1 MILPRFGRES
11 LSLMS
16 EVTIRPAVEA
26 DLPSLVRIEVEAG
39 ALFRTVGLDEVA
51 GHPVHE
57 DDYRPGLDEERAWVA
72 ERDGE
77 VAGYIYAELVD
88 ENTHIEQ
95 VSVSPQHAGHGIG
108 AQLVRFVE
116 AWGRESG
123 RLATT
128 LTTFKDV
135 PWNAPYY
142 RRLGYREMAEDEIG
156 PELAATMAHEASLP
170 GIRAED
176 RCAMVKPAAQ

>member
-1 MILPRFGRES
+1 MP
-11 LSLMS
+11 

-26 DLPSLVRIEVEAG
+26 DLPLLVRIEVEAG

-51 GHPVHE
+51 DHPVHE
-57 DDYRPGLDEERAWVA
+57 DDFRPALNEERTWVA
-72 ERDGE
+72 EHDGE
-77 VAGYIYAELVD
+77 VAGYVYAEVVD

-95 VSVSPQHAGHGIG
+95 VSVSPDHAGHGIG
-108 AQLVRFVE
+108 AELVRFVE
-116 AWGRESG
+116 AWSRNAGRP
-123 RLATT
+123 ATT

-142 RRLGYREMAEDEIG
+142 QRLGYREMTADEVG

-170 GIRAED
+170 GIRAAD
-176 RCAMVKPAAQ
+176 RCAMVKPMPGG

>member
-1 MILPRFGRES
+1 MP
-11 LSLMS
+11 
-16 EVTIRPAVEA
+16 EVTSRPAVEA
-26 DLPSLVRIEVEAG
+26 DLPVLVRIEVEAG

-51 GHPVHE
+51 EHPVHE
-57 DDYRPGLDEERAWVA
+57 DDYRPGLAEERAWVA
-72 ERDGE
+72 EHDGE
-77 VAGYIYAELVD
+77 VAGYIYAGLVD

-95 VSVSPQHAGHGIG
+95 VSVAPGHAGHGIG

-116 AWGRESG
+116 AWSREWG
-123 RLATT
+123 RLAIT

-142 RRLGYREMAEDEIG
+142 RRLGYREMTADEIG

-170 GIRAED
+170 GIRAGD
-176 RCAMVKPAAQ
+176 RCAMVKPATGWTGSARAARG

>member
-1 MILPRFGRES
+1 MP
-11 LSLMS
+11 

-26 DLPSLVRIEVEAG
+26 DLPLLVRIEVEAG
-39 ALFRTVGLDEVA
+39 ALFRTVGLGEVA
-51 GHPVHE
+51 DHPVHE
-57 DDYRPGLDEERAWVA
+57 DDYRPALAEERTWVA
-72 ERDGE
+72 EHDGE
-77 VAGYIYAELVD
+77 VAGYVSAEVLD
-88 ENTHIEQ
+88 ENTHVAQ
-95 VSVSPQHAGHGIG
+95 VSVSPTHAGHRIG

-116 AWGRESG
+116 AWGQKQG

-135 PWNAPYY
+135 AWNAPYY
-142 RRLGYREMAEDEIG
+142 RRLGYREMSDDEIG

-176 RCAMVKPAAQ
+176 RCAMVKPATG

>member
-1 MILPRFGRES
+1 MP
-11 LSLMS
+11 

-26 DLPSLVRIEVEAG
+26 DLPLLVRIEVEAG
-39 ALFRTVGLDEVA
+39 ALFRTVGLGEVA
-51 GHPVHE
+51 DHPVHE
-57 DDYRPGLDEERAWVA
+57 DDYRPTLAEERTWVA
-72 ERDGE
+72 EHAGE
-77 VAGYIYAELVD
+77 VAGYVSAEVLD
-88 ENTHIEQ
+88 EKTHVAQ
-95 VSVSPQHAGHGIG
+95 VSVAPTHAGHGIG

-116 AWGRESG
+116 AWGQKQG

-135 PWNAPYY
+135 AWNAPYY
-142 RRLGYREMAEDEIG
+142 RRLGYREMSDDEIG

-176 RCAMVKPAAQ
+176 RCAMVKPATG

>member
-1 MILPRFGRES
+1 MP
-11 LSLMS
+11 

-26 DLPSLVRIEVEAG
+26 DLPLLVRIEVEAG

-51 GHPVHE
+51 DHPVH
-57 DDYRPGLDEERAWVA
+57 
-72 ERDGE
+72 DGE
-77 VAGYIYAELVD
+77 VAGYVYAEVVD

-95 VSVSPQHAGHGIG
+95 VSVSPDHAGHGIG
-108 AQLVRFVE
+108 AELVRFVE
-116 AWGRESG
+116 AWSRNAGRP
-123 RLATT
+123 ATT

-142 RRLGYREMAEDEIG
+142 QRLGYREMTADEIG

-176 RCAMVKPAAQ
+176 RCAMVKPMPRG

>member
-1 MILPRFGRES
+1 
-11 LSLMS
+11 MS

-26 DLPSLVRIEVEAG
+26 DLPLLVRIEVEAG

-51 GHPVHE
+51 DHPVHE
-57 DDYRPGLDEERAWVA
+57 DDYRPALADERAWVA

-77 VAGYIYAELVD
+77 VAGYIYAEQVD
-88 ENTHIEQ
+88 ENAHIEQ
-95 VSVSPQHAGHGIG
+95 VSVSPDHAGHGVG
-108 AQLVRFVE
+108 ARLVRLVE
-116 AWGRESG
+116 AWGRNAG
-123 RLATT
+123 RPATT

-142 RRLGYREMAEDEIG
+142 RRLGYREMAADEIG
-156 PELAATMAHEASLP
+156 PELAATMAHEATLP

-176 RCAMVKPAAQ
+176 RCAMVKPATQ